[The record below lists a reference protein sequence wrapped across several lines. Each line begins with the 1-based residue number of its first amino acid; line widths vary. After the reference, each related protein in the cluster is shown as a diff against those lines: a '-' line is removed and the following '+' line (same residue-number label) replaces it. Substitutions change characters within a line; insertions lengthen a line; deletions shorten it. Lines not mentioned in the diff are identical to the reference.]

1 VPAYPDLD
9 ALRTSIDDAL
19 ARDDQTAALHAIY
32 PVAHAIAVE
41 DGERFRELVH
51 DLPEALWHD
60 DIVITSALGSS
71 YRSAGSPRG
80 AAALSYFKAAESAIA
95 ASPTPIHASCTVAVL
110 TAHAGALRTQG
121 RLVEARAK
129 LDEAGR
135 MLDDIDGQSFVR
147 QSARHSLELGVLEL
161 HLGHLDSAR
170 QCLEHA
176 HGLAAAH
183 LTRSERIECLS
194 TLALASY
201 SLGDL
206 ATTDS
211 LIAEVHAAG
220 APEQVMRSGY
230 AAPVYMAEILIATDR
245 YDSSRLEE
253 LVEKAVTS
261 ARHTDWEPL
270 GLVVAAYSKAL
281 SRDAIDALDLL
292 HRAHQGFEKWK
303 PAGIG
308 QDICDLLRADILSSL
323 DRGEEAYTILSA
335 LNPHEHHAL
344 CPERFMARLALQH
357 GDLRGADLALGDCEL
372 LGGAHS
378 PRTLIDVQLLRAA
391 IELERGDTRLSDIN
405 FDRALHAMARTGVRS
420 PFRHIP
426 PPILARLAERGLQR
440 TQSAE
445 VQRILG
451 RVVETIKG
459 IEGTDGAAR
468 ESEPLSERERL
479 VLIYVERRLTVAQIA
494 TELFISPN
502 TVKTHMRR
510 LYRKLGVATRDDA
523 IRKARSLGLH
533 IDPRGEITRDSPGG
547 QGVPGD
553 DPVL

>member
-1 VPAYPDLD
+1 MPAYPDLD
-9 ALRTSIDDAL
+9 ALRTTIHEAL
-19 ARDDQTAALHAIY
+19 DRDDPAAALNAIH

-41 DGERFRELVH
+41 DGVRFRELVH
-51 DLPEALWHD
+51 DIPEAIWHD

-80 AAALSYFKAAESAIA
+80 TAALSYFKAAESAIA
-95 ASPTPIHASCTVAVL
+95 ASATPVHASCTVAVL

-121 RLVEARAK
+121 RLTEARAK

-135 MLDDIDGQSFVR
+135 MLHEIDGQSDVR
-147 QSARHSLELGVLEL
+147 QSARHSLEFGVVEL

-170 QCLEHA
+170 QSLEHA
-176 HGLAAAH
+176 HGLAAAN
-183 LTRSERIECLS
+183 LTRSERVECLS
-194 TLALASY
+194 TLALAAY

-206 ATTDS
+206 AATDS
-211 LIAEVHAAG
+211 LIAEAHEAQ
-220 APEQVMRSGY
+220 APDHVMQSGF

-245 YDSSRLEE
+245 YDASRLEE
-253 LVEKAVTS
+253 LVEKAVTA

-270 GLVVAAYSKAL
+270 GDVVAAYSKAL
-281 SRDAIDALDLL
+281 SRDGIGALDLL
-292 HRAHQGFEKWK
+292 HRAHQGFEMWK

-323 DRGEEAYTILSA
+323 DRGDEAFTILAA

-405 FDRALHAMARTGVRS
+405 LDRALHAMARTGVRS

-426 PPILARLAERGLQR
+426 PPLLARLAERGLTRPQ
-440 TQSAE
+440 TAE
-445 VQRILG
+445 VARILG

-459 IEGTDGAAR
+459 IEGIGP

-479 VLIYVERRLTVAQIA
+479 VLVYVERRLTVAQIA
-494 TELFISPN
+494 AELFISPN

-547 QGVPGD
+547 QGVSGD